1 MSRERA
7 IRRVIDGNGSLSRNV
22 RRAAFANAGVTPEP
36 VRALV
41 DKIALHAAQID
52 DRDIAAAKAA
62 GLGEDDIFELAVAA
76 SLGQSKR
83 QLDAALAALAEA
95 TGES

>member
-7 IRRVIDGNGSLSRNV
+7 IRRVIDGNGTTSRNA
-22 RRAAFANAGVTPEP
+22 RRAAFANAGVTPDAA
-36 VRALV
+36 RALV
-41 DKIALHAAQID
+41 DKITFHAAQID
-52 DRDIAAAKAA
+52 DHDITAAKAA

-76 SLGQSKR
+76 SLGQAKR

-95 TGES
+95 TGER